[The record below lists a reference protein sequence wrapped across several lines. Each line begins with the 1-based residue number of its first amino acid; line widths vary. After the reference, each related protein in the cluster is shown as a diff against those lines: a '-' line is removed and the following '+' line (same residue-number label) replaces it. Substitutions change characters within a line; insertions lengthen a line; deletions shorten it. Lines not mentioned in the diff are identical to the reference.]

1 MSSSD
6 TILVLDDDIR
16 IRELLRES
24 LESEGFLVLESS
36 TSSELYQLLDEN
48 TVDLITMDVMLENE
62 NGLDLVREIR
72 KASQVPIILVT
83 GRIELIDTVVGLEV
97 GADDYITKP
106 FLFRELIARVRS
118 VLRRSRIS
126 GAEQHP
132 QREAKNAI
140 SIEET
145 NQSQDDSLAEIVNFE
160 NWSLNTASR
169 ELRNPDNQLVNLTTT
184 EYELL
189 DIFIKSARR
198 VLSREYLMER
208 LTGKSRHPSDRI
220 IDNHVAQ
227 LRKKIG
233 TEGGSELIKTVR
245 GAGYMFTPK
254 TTQEH
259 S

>member
-16 IRELLRES
+16 IRELLRDS
-24 LESEGFLVLESS
+24 LESEGFIVLESS
-36 TSSELYQLLDEN
+36 TSSELYRLLDEN
-48 TVDLITMDVMLENE
+48 QVDLITMDVMLENE

-83 GRIELIDTVVGLEV
+83 GRIELIDTVVGLEI

-106 FLFRELIARVRS
+106 FLFRELVARVRS
-118 VLRRSRIS
+118 VLRRSRTS
-126 GAEQHP
+126 SAEQNTP
-132 QREAKNAI
+132 CKEKNSKAK
-140 SIEET
+140 SD
-145 NQSQDDSLAEIVNFE
+145 QSQNDSLAEIVNFD

-169 ELRNPDNQLVNLTTT
+169 ELRNSDNRLVNLTTT

-208 LTGKSRHPSDRI
+208 LTGKSWHPSDRV

-227 LRKKIG
+227 LRKKVEI
-233 TEGGSELIKTVR
+233 EGDSELIKTVR
-245 GAGYMFTPK
+245 GAGYMFTAK

-259 S
+259 A